1 MRREEASRSALCP
14 SLPSRVT
21 QPPRPPLS
29 RRRLPAC
36 PEPRPSRCRR
46 PRPWGPAPAR
56 SCSPPAC
63 RCRRAGRSARSRS
76 RRGRSD
82 RGRTTSRA
90 SGWPRPSSC
99 SGSRAWCPPCGPAA
113 PGIGRAPRCT
123 ARSSAWCP
131 AAPRRSQPA
140 RHRTPSAG
148 AQRAGTGCAGRPRP
162 PPRAPPASVRAASP
176 KLGPGR
182 SERAAATAAP
192 RAASRGG
199 DQPQSRFTA
208 RRFKEQSRRRNAR
221 SLPPRLAGPPPS
233 RPPSGFGAGAAGSG
247 GRQRALG
254 TGTGRDGTGTG
265 GVGGSFAVGAQLF

>member
-1 MRREEASRSALCP
+1 MVPSLRASSARYRACP
-14 SLPSRVT
+14 SLYRTLFCMVPGSAS
-21 QPPRPPLS
+21 PL
-29 RRRLPAC
+29 
-36 PEPRPSRCRR
+36 
-46 PRPWGPAPAR
+46 
-56 SCSPPAC
+56 
-63 RCRRAGRSARSRS
+63 
-76 RRGRSD
+76 
-82 RGRTTSRA
+82 
-90 SGWPRPSSC
+90 
-99 SGSRAWCPPCGPAA
+99 
-113 PGIGRAPRCT
+113 T
-123 ARSSAWCP
+123 ARP
-131 AAPRRSQPA
+131 ASD
-140 RHRTPSAG
+140 T
-148 AQRAGTGCAGRPRP
+148 QRAGTGCAGRPRP

-254 TGTGRDGTGTG
+254 TGTGRDGDGTG
-265 GVGGSFAVGAQLF
+265 GRFVRCWRPAFLILSEKNLRKARVAARGVGNSVPRGARRMKAQKPSTFNPLFS